1 MAYFLVK
8 TEPSDYGVEDLE
20 RERRTVW
27 DGVRNPQAV
36 RFIAQM
42 RPRDWLLIYHS
53 GTQAAL
59 VGLGRVVSWP
69 RPDPADPRS
78 QIVDIEFVR
87 RLARPVTL
95 REIKE
100 SQLFSDWS
108 LVRQPRLS
116 VMPVPE
122 RFVHWLRKEGL
133 LDPAEEEGL
142 RG

>member
-8 TEPSDYGVEDLE
+8 TEPADYGLDDLE
-20 RERRTVW
+20 RERCTVW

-42 RPRDWLLIYHS
+42 RPGDRLLLYHS
-53 GTQAAL
+53 GAQAAL
-59 VGLGRVVSWP
+59 VGLARVVSWP
-69 RPDPADPRS
+69 RPDPTDPRS
-78 QIVDIEFVR
+78 QVVEVEFER

-95 REIKE
+95 REIKA
-100 SQLFSDWS
+100 SKLFADWS

-116 VMPVPE
+116 VMAVPE
-122 RFVHWLRKEGL
+122 RFLHWLRGQGL
-133 LDPAEEEGL
+133 LDPEEEE